1 MTNET
6 INTPCKSY
14 TDQSQ
19 YWPVCRSLMGGTPA
33 MRKAGKLYLPQ
44 EPAETDTA
52 YLNRLNRSTLYNGFA
67 KAVHAIAGKVLEN
80 GVKVEDSTPE
90 PIKDILEYV
99 DESGRDVERFLHDVV
114 VDAIEIGRSHVLVDY
129 PPRPEGLGLSQAEE
143 QAAGLRPYWVH
154 VKAEDLIW
162 WKLSK
167 GKLTEIR
174 IRELAEDGETLQ
186 VRVITPTAFQLYQQV
201 GQTKDWEVVAEGV
214 NTLGEIS
221 LATFYTRRVAEMVSR
236 PPLEDLAYKNVE
248 HWQSSS
254 DQRHILHIARV
265 PILFGTGFDEE
276 SQVVIGPN
284 QLVKAPQGSE
294 LKYVEHSGE
303 AIKVGQDDI
312 QRIEEQMA
320 ILAME
325 PVLQSRTGT
334 QTATARAIDS
344 AEAQAALKLVAS
356 DIEDAADL
364 CLVYTAMWLG
374 IPKERAGGVEIE
386 CDFSLLSQDNAG
398 LVELGKARAL
408 GDISREGYLKEF
420 KRRGILS
427 EEFDLEEDKALVDA
441 EGPSLAEMNINPP
454 QGQTE

>member
-1 MTNET
+1 MVNDT

-14 TDQSQ
+14 NIQSQ
-19 YWPVCRSLMGGTPA
+19 YWELPRTLMGGTPA
-33 MRKAGKLYLPQ
+33 MRKAERKYLPQ

-52 YLNRLNRSTLYNGFA
+52 YLNRLNRSSLYNGFF
-67 KAVHAIAGKVLEN
+67 KTVNGLTGKILEN
-80 GVKVEDSTPE
+80 GIKLDDDTPE
-90 PIKDILEYV
+90 PIKGLLEYV
-99 DESGRDVERFLHDVV
+99 DESGRDIGRFIHDVI
-114 VDAIEIGRSHVLVDY
+114 VDAMEIGRSHVLVDY
-129 PPRPEGLGLSQAEE
+129 PPRPEGTVSQADEK
-143 QAAGLRPYWVH
+143 AAGLRPYWVH
-154 VKAEDLIW
+154 IKAEDLIW
-162 WKLSK
+162 WKLNK
-167 GKLTEIR
+167 GKLVEIR
-174 IRELAEDGETLQ
+174 IRELAEDGETPQ
-186 VRVITPTAFQLYQQV
+186 VRVITPTSWQIYQEV
-201 GQTKDWEVVAEGV
+201 GQLKEWRVIDEGI
-214 NTLGEIS
+214 NTLGEVP
-221 LATFYTRRVAEMVSR
+221 LATFYTRRTMEMASR
-236 PPLEDLAYKNVE
+236 PPLEDLAFKNCE

-254 DQRHILHIARV
+254 DQRHILHVARV

-276 SQVVIGPN
+276 GQVVIGPN
-284 QLVKAPQGSE
+284 QLVKGPQGSD
-294 LKYVEHSGE
+294 LKYVEHSGT
-303 AIKVGQDDI
+303 AIKVGQEDI

-325 PVLQSRTGT
+325 PVLQSRTGN

-374 IPKERAGGVEIE
+374 IPKEQAGGVKIE

-427 EEFDLEEDKALVDA
+427 EEFDLAEDKALVDA
-441 EGPSLAEMNINPP
+441 EGPSLGEMVP
-454 QGQTE
+454 E